1 MAILLD
7 SASLDDAA
15 AAARLGFVRGITTNP
30 ALMARETKE
39 PLAHLARL
47 LEVFPEGPICYQPTS
62 STPEA
67 MEEQARAAA
76 ALAPDRVVAKLPAT
90 LEAITLAT
98 ALYADGI
105 DSALTA
111 VYSPAQALLAH
122 EAGCLWVIPY
132 VDRAARHSAG
142 TVVVEQAAILEQAR
156 QPDAHPRR
164 QPQDGAAGR
173 GEHPR
178 RRARHHG
185 AARRHPRA
193 PRAPAHGVGGARV
206 RRALGDVDRSRAER
220 SGDRSRRALSPLRGP
235 RPRRAARAAPC
246 AWAGGARAPG
256 TRRRRPPRRARR
268 SPSAY
273 RPAWRNRYPPAPRG
287 C

>member
-15 AAARLGFVRGITTNP
+15 AAAKLGFVRGITTNP
-30 ALMARETKE
+30 ALMARETRE

-98 ALYADGI
+98 ALHADGI

-142 TVVVEQAAILEQAR
+142 AVVMEQAAILEQLDSPTRILA
-156 QPDAHPRR
+156 ASLKTA
-164 QPQDGAAGR
+164 PQVVESILDGAHDITAPLDVIR
-173 GEHPR
+173 GLPVHPLTESAVR
-178 RRARHHG
+178 EF
-185 AARRHPRA
+185 AAHW
-193 PRAPAHGVGGARV
+193 
-206 RRALGDVDRSRAER
+206 EM
-220 SGDRSRRALSPLRGP
+220 
-235 RPRRAARAAPC
+235 
-246 AWAGGARAPG
+246 
-256 TRRRRPPRRARR
+256 
-268 SPSAY
+268 
-273 RPAWRNRYPPAPRG
+273 
-287 C
+287 

>member
-15 AAARLGFVRGITTNP
+15 AAAKLGFVRGITTNP

-47 LEVFPEGPICYQPTS
+47 LEAFPAGPICYQPTR
-62 STPEA
+62 STYEE

-90 LEAITLAT
+90 LEAVTLAT
-98 ALYADGI
+98 ALRRDGI

-122 EAGCLWVIPY
+122 EAGCLWIIPY

-142 TVVVEQAAILEQAR
+142 AVVIEQAAILERLDSPTRILAASLKTAPQVVECILDGAHDITAPLDVLR
-156 QPDAHPRR
+156 ALPAHPLTESAVREF
-164 QPQDGAAGR
+164 AAHW
-173 GEHPR
+173 E
-178 RRARHHG
+178 
-185 AARRHPRA
+185 
-193 PRAPAHGVGGARV
+193 
-206 RRALGDVDRSRAER
+206 
-220 SGDRSRRALSPLRGP
+220 
-235 RPRRAARAAPC
+235 
-246 AWAGGARAPG
+246 
-256 TRRRRPPRRARR
+256 
-268 SPSAY
+268 
-273 RPAWRNRYPPAPRG
+273 
-287 C
+287 

>member
-47 LEVFPEGPICYQPTS
+47 LEAFPEGPICYQPTR
-62 STPEA
+62 STYEE
-67 MEEQARAAA
+67 MDEQARTAS

-98 ALYADGI
+98 ELLKDGI
-105 DSALTA
+105 PSALTA

-122 EAGCLWVIPY
+122 EAGCTWIIPY

-142 TVVVEQAAILEQAR
+142 AVVVEQAAILEQLDSATR
-156 QPDAHPRR
+156 ILAASLKTGPQVVESILDGAHDITAPLDVLKALPAHPLTESAVREF
-164 QPQDGAAGR
+164 AAHW
-173 GEHPR
+173 E
-178 RRARHHG
+178 
-185 AARRHPRA
+185 
-193 PRAPAHGVGGARV
+193 
-206 RRALGDVDRSRAER
+206 
-220 SGDRSRRALSPLRGP
+220 
-235 RPRRAARAAPC
+235 
-246 AWAGGARAPG
+246 
-256 TRRRRPPRRARR
+256 
-268 SPSAY
+268 
-273 RPAWRNRYPPAPRG
+273 
-287 C
+287 